1 MTQTQATEI
10 LLRLLQVP
18 KLGSVGVYNIL
29 SNIKLAD
36 FLNYDDVMLRQIGWT
51 DIQIQR
57 WFKPCNQYIDPHWSG
72 RQKKVII

>member
-57 WFKPCNQYIDPHWSG
+57 WLSPVTNILIPHWSG

>member
-29 SNIKLAD
+29 SNIKL
-36 FLNYDDVMLRQIGWT
+36 MMQ
-51 DIQIQR
+51 
-57 WFKPCNQYIDPHWSG
+57 KMEEG
-72 RQKKVII
+72 RIV